1 MPRASAGGRPAEVRT
16 HATSS
21 HILMQNLAC
30 NGLLLGET
38 HGFGN
43 RSTSQAAL
51 SSPTCPCCLTARKNV
66 HTSFSCRWRFRS
78 DLQSY
83 NPPSFEKRS
92 GPGRY
97 LCELMAE
104 QPRPSTC
111 NSNGNSNSNSI
122 LSILAC
128 VSTLNG
134 LFPHTSI
141 RNLCCRE
148 AHRRLEKCL
157 QQKYLSDSGHGPTAT
172 FTMLSQVNGHQDA
185 IRNSGPTGPTSMEVC
200 SSGSYSVATTST
212 QLSRSC
218 KREITFHQ
226 SGLFREILVPQISRS
241 DVGLRD
247 GARHFHLWCRV

>member
-1 MPRASAGGRPAEVRT
+1 MPRVSACGRPAEVRT

-21 HILMQNLAC
+21 HVLMQNLAC
-30 NGLLLGET
+30 NWLLLGET
-38 HGFGN
+38 RGFGN

-111 NSNGNSNSNSI
+111 NSNGNSNSKACCQFWHVSQHSMDFP
-122 LSILAC
+122 LILASGTF
-128 VSTLNG
+128 VAVRLTADLRSVFNRSTSVTPG
-134 LFPHTSI
+134 MGPPQP
-141 RNLCCRE
+141 
-148 AHRRLEKCL
+148 L
-157 QQKYLSDSGHGPTAT
+157 Q
-172 FTMLSQVNGHQDA
+172 
-185 IRNSGPTGPTSMEVC
+185 C
-200 SSGSYSVATTST
+200 
-212 QLSRSC
+212 
-218 KREITFHQ
+218 
-226 SGLFREILVPQISRS
+226 
-241 DVGLRD
+241 
-247 GARHFHLWCRV
+247 